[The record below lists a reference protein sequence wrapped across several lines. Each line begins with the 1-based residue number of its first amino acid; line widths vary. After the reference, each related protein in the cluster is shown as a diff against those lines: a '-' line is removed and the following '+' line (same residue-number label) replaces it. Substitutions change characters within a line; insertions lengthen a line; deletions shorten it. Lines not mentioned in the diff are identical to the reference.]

1 MRVFLTGASGWVGT
15 GVTRELIAAGHAVTG
30 LVRSDAAEARVLA
43 NGATPLL
50 GDLAD
55 LDKLRQGAEDADAV
69 IHCGFIHDF
78 SNYAA
83 SAATDRRA
91 IETMGAVLAGS
102 NRPLLV
108 TAGLGVARKGPLC
121 AETDEAD
128 VAHVPRFSEPAALAF
143 LDKGVR
149 VGIVRLP
156 PTVHGSGDHGFVAS
170 LIRVAREKGMAAY
183 VGAGENQWSA
193 VHRDD
198 AARLYLLALEKGR
211 AGERYHAIG
220 DEGVPFREIAAII
233 GRKLSLPV
241 KSVEAA
247 EAQAAFGWMAPFAQF
262 DLPATSRITRER
274 LGWAP
279 TRPGLLDDLEHGTY
293 FD

>member
-1 MRVFLTGASGWVGT
+1 MRVFVTGASGWVGT
-15 GVTRELIAAGHAVTG
+15 GVTRELIAAGHAVVG
-30 LVRSDAAEARVLA
+30 LVRSDAAEGRVRA
-43 NGATPLL
+43 NGATPLR
-50 GDLAD
+50 GDLND
-55 LDKLRQGAEDADAV
+55 LPTLRQGTKDADAV

-83 SAATDRRA
+83 SVETDQRA
-91 IETMGAVLAGS
+91 IETIGDVLAGS

-108 TAGLGVARKGPLC
+108 TAGLGVKRTGPLLS
-121 AETDEAD
+121 ETDEVD
-128 VAHVPRFSEPAALAF
+128 ISRVPRLSEPAALA
-143 LDKGVR
+143 LVDKGVR

-156 PTVHGSGDHGFVAS
+156 PTVHGSGDHGFIAS
-170 LIRVAREKGMAAY
+170 LIGIARDRGAAAY
-183 VGAGENQWSA
+183 VGEGTNQWSA

-220 DEGVPFREIAAII
+220 DQGVPFRQIAEVI
-233 GRKLSLPV
+233 GRRLGVPV
-241 KSVEAA
+241 RSVNEAGIPD
-247 EAQAAFGWMAPFAQF
+247 AFGWMAPFARF
-262 DLPATSRITRER
+262 DVPAASQLTRDR

-279 TRPGLLDDLEHGTY
+279 TRPGLLHDLEHGTY